1 MGSIRPHAYSGDYLK
16 CTSPFFSNF
25 VFFNFYFGT
34 VFFNE
39 APSEG
44 FNDEA
49 EPVYVNTYINTHK
62 YMLRVSL

>member
-1 MGSIRPHAYSGDYLK
+1 MLTAVITLNALHH
-16 CTSPFFSNF
+16 FFQILIFST
-25 VFFNFYFGT
+25 FYFGI

-49 EPVYVNTYINTHK
+49 EPVYVNTYINTHI